1 MKQNIRIA
9 KQLVRIAKDI
19 IAGGKRIQEESAWSK
34 DVQVV
39 VKGLCDDPN
48 VKQVMLSLVMSG
60 DPGDGHMNE
69 IKDTVDVKGGFGDY
83 HDENIMDYIMKIYDY
98 NDDIEDIRIDE
109 IQYRRAGE
117 GGALHVIPIQ
127 E

>member
-19 IAGGKRIQEESAWSK
+19 IAGGKRIQEASAWSK